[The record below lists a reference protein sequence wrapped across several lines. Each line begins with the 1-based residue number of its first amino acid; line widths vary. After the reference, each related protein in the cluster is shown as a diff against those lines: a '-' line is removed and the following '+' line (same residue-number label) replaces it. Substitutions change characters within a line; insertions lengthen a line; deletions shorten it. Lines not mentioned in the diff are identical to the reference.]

1 MHRETLPTNQLR
13 YIVPNHERITEKHTI
28 LSGSGELTPG
38 TVLAK
43 DSGNGNKLVPVDSG
57 SGTASIQQPFAV
69 LANTIDASGS
79 DAEALVFV
87 KGYFQRSGLSCG
99 GTDTADDHRDALR
112 SIGIYIRED

>member
-1 MHRETLPTNQLR
+1 MNRDSLPSPQLR
-13 YIVPNHERITEKHTI
+13 YIVPDYERIKETHTI

-43 DSGNGNKLVPVDSG
+43 DSGNDNKLVPVDSS

-69 LANTIDASGS
+69 LASTIDASAS

-87 KGYFQRSGLSCG
+87 KGYFQKSGLSFG
-99 GTDTADDHRDALR
+99 GTDTADDHRDELR
-112 SIGIYIRED
+112 RLGIYIRED